1 MLGRLFLHK
10 KLNANKEPTPPNPK
24 FFFGVMFVILLA
36 TGIMQLM
43 AWQTTEER
51 SLITQAPGLVI
62 FETVDEVRKT
72 VPLPTETFDANV
84 FTSGLY
90 TQSTNTF
97 PKGTIAIVYTR
108 NNWRFA
114 EIDYLPET
122 PAEEYVRTHAFL
134 NVEEINLTHE
144 QTGWMAT
151 VDNNTRC
158 IDYEDTIPN
167 RCEISRNLIFDTPS
181 RMILIAADG
190 THATDGELIEIARSI
205 IQNTDE

>member
-97 PKGTIAIVYTR
+97 PKGTIAIVYTKQLAFRR
-108 NNWRFA
+108 NR
-114 EIDYLPET
+114 LSS
-122 PAEEYVRTHAFL
+122 R
-134 NVEEINLTHE
+134 
-144 QTGWMAT
+144 
-151 VDNNTRC
+151 NTRGRIC
-158 IDYEDTIPN
+158 TYT
-167 RCEISRNLIFDTPS
+167 RISKRRRNKPYS
-181 RMILIAADG
+181 
-190 THATDGELIEIARSI
+190 
-205 IQNTDE
+205 